1 MAPNKKKEALGRQ
14 YNQTFLELDCIGF
27 GVLAGLFAST
37 PGTAYGSKINDPD
50 TWTSPLADDQADYT
64 KTDVD
69 TLWSVFTS
77 FLHALDEEHRSE
89 PLEVGERDK
98 EAWWPDAVPDE
109 VSESSSDDEEDTMP
123 GDEEE
128 DY

>member
-14 YNQTFLELDCIGF
+14 YNRTFLELDCIGF
-27 GVLAGLFAST
+27 GVLSSLFVSS

-50 TWTSPLADDQADYT
+50 TWTSPLADNQADYT
-64 KTDVD
+64 KADVD
-69 TLWSVFTS
+69 SLRGVFTS

-109 VSESSSDDEEDTMP
+109 EEDATDDEE
-123 GDEEE
+123 G
-128 DY
+128 